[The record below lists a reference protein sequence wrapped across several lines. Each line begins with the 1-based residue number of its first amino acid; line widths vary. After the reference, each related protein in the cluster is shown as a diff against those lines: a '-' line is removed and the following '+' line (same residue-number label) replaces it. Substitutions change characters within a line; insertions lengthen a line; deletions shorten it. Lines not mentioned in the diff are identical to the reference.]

1 MECSKFGRFYHVD
14 VVKNALPCTGSQSG
28 SRHFNVPQLANGYD
42 LNIGAKMQTQVEH
55 CLFASFIT
63 PKIFINQKLT

>member
-14 VVKNALPCTGSQSG
+14 MVKNALPCTGSQSR

-42 LNIGAKMQTQVEH
+42 LSIGAKMQTQV
-55 CLFASFIT
+55 AFILLT
-63 PKIFINQKLT
+63 PRGGG